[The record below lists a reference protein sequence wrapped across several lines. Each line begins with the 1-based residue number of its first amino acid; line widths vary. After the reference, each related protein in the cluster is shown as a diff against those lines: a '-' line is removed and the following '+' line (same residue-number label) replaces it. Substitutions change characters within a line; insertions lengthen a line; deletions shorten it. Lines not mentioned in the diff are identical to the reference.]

1 MNLGL
6 WVLKSFRN
14 SLSLRTQVRTRLLP
28 RVRDGKERV
37 SNDSRLGSDA
47 LSHTGTRPR
56 CLWEIPSVILL
67 A

>member
-6 WVLKSFRN
+6 WVLQSVQN
-14 SLSLRTQVRTRLLP
+14 SVSLRTQVRTSLLP
-28 RVRDGKERV
+28 RVRDGKGRV
-37 SNDSRLGSDA
+37 CNDSGTGSDP
-47 LSHTGTRPR
+47 LSHPGTRPR